1 MRFLQIAVP
10 VGKRDGVESVLSEAD
25 VDYFLTDETSGR
37 DYAAL
42 VFVPTEPEDVEA
54 LLDDLRAI
62 GVQRKG
68 YVTVSKL
75 ETVLSDRFERQRHD
89 GPTAEETIEE
99 TNGRIAREELRA
111 RAAEIAPIT
120 ANYVVFT
127 VLSTIIA
134 TAGLLMN
141 SAAVVVGSMVIAPL
155 IGPAIAASVGSI
167 LDEDD
172 LFRTSVKAQFAGL
185 LVAVGSAAAFGGLVR
200 ATFLPHAEIR
210 LIGQVAERINPGALA
225 LVVALGA
232 GVAGAMSLTS
242 TTSVALVGVAIAVA
256 LIPPAATVGLG
267 IAYGDVTAAVS
278 AAILVLIN
286 VLSINVAS
294 LATLWV
300 QGYRP
305 KHWVAERTAR
315 RAVVRRAALLL
326 AAVLVL
332 SSSLAVTTVNI
343 SENTEFEQTVGDI
356 TSETDAQVLSVEF
369 SYRTELFLRHPSTV
383 TIRTV
388 GGSANT
394 AESLRER
401 IERRTQQDVTVVVIR
416 EDGDVSAARA
426 LRSPPTDAFDRR
438 DSPTNAASGVVGAY
452 PAVGVA

>member
-1 MRFLQIAVP
+1 MRLLQVAVP
-10 VGKRDGVESVLSEAD
+10 VGKRDRVESVLADAEAE
-25 VDYFLTDETSGR
+25 YFLTEETSRR

-42 VFVPTEPEDVEA
+42 VFVPTEPENVES
-54 LLDDLRAI
+54 LVEELRDA

-68 YVTVSKL
+68 YITVGKL
-75 ETVLSDRFERQRHD
+75 ETVLSDKFERQRH
-89 GPTAEETIEE
+89 GRPTDEDAIEE

-111 RAAEIAPIT
+111 RAREVASVTP
-120 ANYVVFT
+120 NYVVFT

-134 TAGLLMN
+134 TAGLLTN

-167 LDEDD
+167 FDDED
-172 LFRTSVKAQFAGL
+172 LFRTSVRAQFVGL
-185 LVAVGSAAAFGGLVR
+185 LVAVGSAAAFAGLLR
-200 ATFLPHAEIR
+200 ATFLPHADIR
-210 LIGQVAERINPGALA
+210 LIQQVAERINPGGLA

-278 AAILVLIN
+278 AAILVLVN

-305 KHWVAERTAR
+305 EHWYAEESAR
-315 RAVVRRAALLL
+315 RAVVRRAVLLV

-332 SSSLAVTTVNI
+332 SSALAVTTVNI
-343 SENTEFEQTVGDI
+343 SENAEFERTVADI
-356 TSETDAQVLSVEF
+356 ASETDARVLSVDV
-369 SYRTELFLRHPSTV
+369 SYRTELFLRHPSAVTV
-383 TIRTV
+383 RTV
-388 GGSANT
+388 GGSAN
-394 AESLRER
+394 AADALRER
-401 IERRTQQDVTVVVIR
+401 IVARTEQDVTVVVIR
-416 EDGDVSAARA
+416 EDGDVSTARQLGSPTA
-426 LRSPPTDAFDRR
+426 NGVGRSPATSAG
-438 DSPTNAASGVVGAY
+438 SGLGGPRLPVGA
-452 PAVGVA
+452 A